1 MSGSHPSPFRVISE
15 SRSSHIHLGGGDG
28 RRHGPQEGLALQR
41 PVGRQKLHTHTHTC
55 ASLSFSVSVSVSV
68 SVSFPPPL
76 SLIHT
81 HQLLL
86 ILLLL
91 LLLHHHHYLMG
102 AERGE
107 GPRTAPL
114 CAPAACPPP
123 HPIWV
128 RNGAPPPLCVSEGRM
143 SGPALP
149 PVGMQAGDRIAVSKD
164 RRDGGWWRR
173 DEQTGWWRRDE
184 QTGGYMTEGR
194 VAT

>member
-1 MSGSHPSPFRVISE
+1 MSGSHPKPFRVISE
-15 SRSSHIHLGGGDG
+15 SRPSHIHLGGGDG

-123 HPIWV
+123 HPICA
-128 RNGAPPPLCVSEGRM
+128 RNGAPPPSVC
-143 SGPALP
+143 
-149 PVGMQAGDRIAVSKD
+149 QKD
-164 RRDGGWWRR
+164 ECRDPRCRPWVCKQG
-173 DEQTGWWRRDE
+173 TGKP
-184 QTGGYMTEGR
+184 
-194 VAT
+194 